1 MDCVARGICQIKET
15 PSPRLRG
22 EGGGEGQRAS
32 PTLTPT
38 LSRPKAGEGAELW
51 RCIDTFALKGRG
63 LFGAAVLALV
73 SAVSIAQTGYPN
85 RPIRVVIQFAPG
97 GSDVVARILTQKMSE
112 SLGQPFVIDNRPGAA
127 GVIGANI
134 VAKAAPDGYTTL
146 FATASFAVTAAFNKN
161 LPYDSIKDFD
171 SIGFIG
177 SQPFL
182 LIVHPSVPANSV
194 KDFIALSK
202 AKSLNYAST
211 GGGGIGHLTHELFN
225 YQTGIKAT
233 HIPYKGTGPIVTA
246 LIAGEVPSGMVNISG
261 AWGHVRGG
269 RLKALGV
276 ASLKRTASAP
286 ELPTIS
292 ESGVPG
298 FESGTWY
305 GLNAPRGTAGAAIA
319 LLNREIA
326 AALKTDARE
335 KIAGLGV
342 EIATSTPGEFSNY
355 MRAEVAKWSKIIKVA
370 NIREE

>member
-1 MDCVARGICQIKET
+1 M
-15 PSPRLRG
+15 
-22 EGGGEGQRAS
+22 QRI
-32 PTLTPT
+32 
-38 LSRPKAGEGAELW
+38 RPMV
-51 RCIDTFALKGRG
+51 G
-63 LFGAAVLALV
+63 LLAAAWC
-73 SAVSIAQTGYPN
+73 ANAAAQANYPN

-97 GSDVVARILTQKMSE
+97 GSDVVARILTNKMGE

-134 VAKAAPDGYTTL
+134 VAKAAPDGYTML

-161 LPYDSIKDFD
+161 LPYDSIRDFD

-177 SQPFL
+177 SQPFML
-182 LIVHPSVPANSV
+182 VVHPSVPANSV

-202 AKSLNYAST
+202 AKSLNYGST
-211 GGGGIGHLTHELFN
+211 GGGGVGHLTHELFN
-225 YQTGIKAT
+225 YMTGIKAT

-246 LIAGEVPSGMVNISG
+246 LIAGEVPSGMVNVSG
-261 AWGHVRGG
+261 ALSHVRGG

-286 ELPTIS
+286 DLPTIA
-292 ESGVPG
+292 EGGVPG

-305 GLNAPRGTAGAAIA
+305 GLTAPRGTSAAVVA

-335 KIAGLGV
+335 KIIGLGV
-342 EIATSTPGEFSNY
+342 DIAPSSPKEFTDY
-355 MRAEVAKWSKIIKVA
+355 MRAEVAKWSKIIKAA
-370 NIREE
+370 NIGDQ

>member
-1 MDCVARGICQIKET
+1 MHALTKSILVLGMGALPAVAQ
-15 PSPRLRG
+15 
-22 EGGGEGQRAS
+22 
-32 PTLTPT
+32 
-38 LSRPKAGEGAELW
+38 
-51 RCIDTFALKGRG
+51 
-63 LFGAAVLALV
+63 AAA
-73 SAVSIAQTGYPN
+73 ATAYYPN

-97 GSDVVARILTQKMSE
+97 GSDVVARILCQKMGE

-146 FATASFAVTAAFNKN
+146 FATASFAVTAAFNRQ
-161 LPYDSIKDFD
+161 LPYDSIRDFE

-182 LIVHPSVPANSV
+182 LVVHPSLAASSV

-202 AKSLNYAST
+202 SKSMNYGST

-225 YQTGIKAT
+225 HLAGIKAT
-233 HIPYKGTGPIVTA
+233 HVPYKGTGPIVTA
-246 LIAGEVPSGMVNISG
+246 LIAGEVPAGMVNISG
-261 AWGHVRGG
+261 AWSHVRGG

-276 ASLKRTASAP
+276 ASLKRVTSAP
-286 ELPTIS
+286 DLPTIA
-292 ESGVPG
+292 ESGLPG

-305 GLNAPRGTAGAAIA
+305 GLTAPRGTSPSAIA
-319 LLNREIA
+319 ILNREMV

-342 EIATSTPGEFSNY
+342 EVAPSSPKVFDDY
-355 MRAEVAKWSKIIKVA
+355 MRAEIAKWSKIIKAA
-370 NIREE
+370 NISEQ